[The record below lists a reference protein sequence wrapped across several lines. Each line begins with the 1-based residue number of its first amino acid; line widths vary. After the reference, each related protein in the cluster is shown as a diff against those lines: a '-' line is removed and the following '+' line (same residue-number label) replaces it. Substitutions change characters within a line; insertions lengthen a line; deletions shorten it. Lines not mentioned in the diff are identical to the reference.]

1 MWRQGRCP
9 CEQRP
14 VCLNPS
20 CSPGYSQYG
29 GFCYKFVKEARTW
42 GEARAQ
48 CRAEQGDLASV
59 HSSGEN
65 QFIRQL
71 GGADRLW
78 LGGRRSSDCQA
89 CTDFTWSDGSAW
101 DYENWDRGEPNNYFL
116 DEDCTELYT
125 QGAAWNDDH
134 CSLFSSPFVCKKG
147 LLCGSTVNCGHHRAG
162 DCSKCPWDVENKR
175 NHGAQW
181 CKGDCSW
188 RYGRCVRKY

>member
-1 MWRQGRCP
+1 MMKKR
-9 CEQRP
+9 
-14 VCLNPS
+14 VCGAPAGGGYLGNT
-20 CSPGYSQYG
+20 SPPPPMATDSSRSIDPYIGLHSG
-29 GFCYKFVKEARTW
+29 GFNGGK
-42 GEARAQ
+42 
-48 CRAEQGDLASV
+48 QGDLASV

-147 LLCGSTVNCGHHRAG
+147 LLCGSTVNCGHHRAS

-175 NHGAQW
+175 NYGAQW